1 MLGVL
6 PGLLAMVQATGAVK
20 LLAGLSEPL
29 LGRLLMV
36 DALTMRFD
44 EFKVTRRSDCAVCE
58 DQPTIHVPRE
68 SAAPTCSADQRGRVQ
83 HLRPADLRRLLAR
96 GHVRVIDVREPA
108 EFATACLPES
118 RNVPFGRLLRD
129 LPALLDAAAGLATPL
144 NLAGDLLAWARDI
157 DSGFEVPLPSRMA
170 FSLRDRRRGLC
181 ALRARAGN

>member
-1 MLGVL
+1 MQRVHSGFAQRKLTAAIRDDSETGFAMTDTLWSGTRKGLFALRRGRRVGRAARPTGHGASHRGGQVACGV
-6 PGLLAMVQATGAVK
+6 
-20 LLAGLSEPL
+20 SEPL

-68 SAAPTCSADQRGRVQ
+68 SAAPTCSADRRGRVQ

-108 EFATACLPES
+108 DFATA
-118 RNVPFGRLLRD
+118 R
-129 LPALLDAAAGLATPL
+129 
-144 NLAGDLLAWARDI
+144 
-157 DSGFEVPLPSRMA
+157 
-170 FSLRDRRRGLC
+170 SLRGRSHFD
-181 ALRARAGN
+181 

>member
-1 MLGVL
+1 VLGVL
-6 PGLLAMVQATGAVK
+6 PGILATVQATGAVK

-129 LPALLDAAAGLATPL
+129 LPALLDAAR
-144 NLAGDLLAWARDI
+144 ARGGEI
-157 DSGFEVPLPSRMA
+157 VFLC
-170 FSLRDRRRGLC
+170 RRG
-181 ALRARAGN
+181 ARHAVQSRGRSARLGA